1 MMRDE
6 AMPESHEEN
15 TAGTA
20 ENMQAELH
28 KKGAVL
34 TKAWADL
41 FSYLTKYQAELTVKE
56 NTMEIAEK
64 EIEIRKKQFEDM
76 KPVSPDCE
84 EFAKL
89 QDEIHGKERLLTKTQ
104 SELTAKDQL
113 LQRTNSDLTCNME
126 MLQQA
131 RNEVLDK
138 QNDLIRY
145 RGDIVRLKSQLAVQQ
160 EQVSIKDNLLKKL
173 QTQLMK
179 ENDELKEQS
188 ELDRRALELE
198 RRAHEMTKRSL
209 REIEKSG
216 RSSANP
222 VIEIPDSPPTLD
234 LSVEH
239 ADFGLS
245 NIISMTE
252 TPTAPSSSMDHS
264 SLRFSQSSV
273 QDSALSHLSSSMPD
287 FSSRLSGMAASSQS
301 REASWRTTQPQISPS
316 QSKFGAVSHSQ
327 SRASL
332 LAHDSSAMTSS
343 ASDTF
348 FPLSVDATAEDSKG
362 AIDTSA
368 MNMITESDM
377 GPVPI
382 SGPIPSTPGT
392 SDSSQGPV
400 PMSGMSPGG
409 SIEGGGD
416 GKGHQSPT
424 QVSSAPQSVGP
435 SSSIEVF
442 KCTYCPKKFRY
453 STSLKS
459 HLVRHT
465 NDGYRCEHCGKGFY
479 LKKDLE
485 RHVLVHTGERPFCCS
500 ICGKRYQRNFQLK
513 MHMYREHVIGNAG
526 GHC

>member
-416 GKGHQSPT
+416 GKTFSKPVISTYQQAWLTRIPLGISQFQPPFSTTDPSNRERRNPETLKAYKCNLCPATFSNKYNCRRHHQ
-424 QVSSAPQSVGP
+424 
-435 SSSIEVF
+435 
-442 KCTYCPKKFRY
+442 
-453 STSLKS
+453 LK
-459 HLVRHT
+459 HLNEKNFGCDV
-465 NDGYRCEHCGKGFY
+465 
-479 LKKDLE
+479 
-485 RHVLVHTGERPFCCS
+485 
-500 ICGKRYQRNFQLK
+500 CGKRFASKQSLQYHSALHR
-513 MHMYREHVIGNAG
+513 MT
-526 GHC
+526 